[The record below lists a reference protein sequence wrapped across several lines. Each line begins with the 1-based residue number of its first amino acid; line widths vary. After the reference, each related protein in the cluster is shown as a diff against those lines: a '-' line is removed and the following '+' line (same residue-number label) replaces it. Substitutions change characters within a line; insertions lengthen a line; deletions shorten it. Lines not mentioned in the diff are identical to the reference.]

1 MIYANA
7 YIILDT
13 ERSYHDYIP
22 WSACVKYGAYYSFTR
37 DQIDWL
43 IEIVRAVDNSILEE
57 RAKRS
62 GNPNRSSTAA

>member
-13 ERSYHDYIP
+13 ERRDDLVNIP
-22 WSACVKYGAYYSFTR
+22 WSAIVQYGNFYGFTR

-43 IEIVRAVDNSILEE
+43 IEICRLVDKDILAD
-57 RAKRS
+57 RAKRH
-62 GNPNRSSTAA
+62 GNTTRPS